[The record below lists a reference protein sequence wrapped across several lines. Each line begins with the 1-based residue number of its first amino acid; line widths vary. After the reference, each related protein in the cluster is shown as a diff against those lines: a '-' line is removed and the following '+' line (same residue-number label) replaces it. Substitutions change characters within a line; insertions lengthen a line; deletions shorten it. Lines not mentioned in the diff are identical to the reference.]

1 MGTGIGGAERVCAS
15 EGDAG
20 PGRPVVH
27 SLDAAGE
34 TDDGARGVGHGGG
47 GGGWGERARR
57 GGADKRKVLEDER
70 EAPSS

>member
-1 MGTGIGGAERVCAS
+1 MCTGIGGAEGVRAS

-27 SLDAAGE
+27 SLDGARE
-34 TDDGARGVGHGGG
+34 TDDGGRGVGHGGG
-47 GGGWGERARR
+47 RGWGERARR
-57 GGADKRKVLEDER
+57 GGPGKRKVLEDER